1 METAFISTESTLKGH
16 SHLHIHVS
24 CSDLDGEDK
33 ESHRCED
40 PAVQRKR
47 AKEAVRGA
55 TRSHGIF
62 QPWSYTF
69 HIRLPWYLST
79 MVLHISYQRAHSCE
93 PHPYSGITSPG

>member
-1 METAFISTESTLKGH
+1 METTFISTESTLKGH
-16 SHLHIHVS
+16 SDLHIHVS

-55 TRSHGIF
+55 TRESPNSLTDSRSF
-62 QPWSYTF
+62 W
-69 HIRLPWYLST
+69 
-79 MVLHISYQRAHSCE
+79 C
-93 PHPYSGITSPG
+93 PHLL